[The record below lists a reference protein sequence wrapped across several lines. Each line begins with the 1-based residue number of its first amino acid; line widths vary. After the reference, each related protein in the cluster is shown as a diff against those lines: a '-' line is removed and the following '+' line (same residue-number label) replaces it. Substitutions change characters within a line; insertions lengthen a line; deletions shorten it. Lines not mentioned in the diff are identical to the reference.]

1 VVIFS
6 NKTETESSRYNEK
19 KNRKYRACQKRR
31 PQNCM
36 LCTRNKDTKYQKKT
50 QKETE
55 TETERDLGL
64 L

>member
-36 LCTRNKDTKYQKKT
+36 LCTRNKDTKYKKKT
-50 QKETE
+50 Q